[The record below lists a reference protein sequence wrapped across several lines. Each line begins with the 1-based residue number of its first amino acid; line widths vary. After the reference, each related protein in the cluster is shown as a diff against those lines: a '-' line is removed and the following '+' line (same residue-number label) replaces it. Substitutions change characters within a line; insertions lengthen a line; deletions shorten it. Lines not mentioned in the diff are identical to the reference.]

1 MTVTSIQIGQSRV
14 VWFFTLCCLFGGYG
28 ITRTLLSGFK
38 VGVPFALGWCAFVL
52 LMGAAAWYLYV
63 SKRAGWYLSLT
74 VALVWFAGLITMSW
88 SFFTIVL
95 TVGMVA
101 VLFWLF
107 LPGVTAHFGVKI

>member
-1 MTVTSIQIGQSRV
+1 MTATPIQIGQSRV

-28 ITRTLLSGFK
+28 IARTLLSGFK
-38 VGVPFALGWCAFVL
+38 VGVFALGWCAFVL
-52 LMGAAAWYLYV
+52 LMGTAALYLYA

-74 VALVWFAGLITMSW
+74 VALVWLASLITMSW
-88 SFFTIVL
+88 SFFTVVL

-101 VLFWLF
+101 VLYWLF